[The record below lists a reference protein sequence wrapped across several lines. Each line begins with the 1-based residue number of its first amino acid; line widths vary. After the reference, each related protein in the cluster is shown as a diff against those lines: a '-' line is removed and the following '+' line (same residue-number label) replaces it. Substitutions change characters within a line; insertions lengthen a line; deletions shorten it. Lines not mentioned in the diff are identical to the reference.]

1 MLLHLIFLQVLS
13 MIIGAMTILILQNA
27 YKIKR
32 LNHKKLYAKLA
43 YRLDQ
48 MKKGSQRL
56 SAVRHLVNERLD
68 TVNCFIAAEMSHRHD
83 YAAAMLDKLTR
94 DSNYF
99 MESTKASFEIA
110 HPEFLDFLKDSGL
123 SEWEIGCCCLY
134 SIGLNGNEIS
144 VYLNRKSFYN
154 ISCNIRK
161 KLKMETGANIDTF
174 LKQKMME
181 LDNLEVSH

>member
-13 MIIGAMTILILQNA
+13 MIIGAMTILILQKA

-32 LNHKKLYAKLA
+32 LNQKKLYTKLA
-43 YRLDQ
+43 YRLDKL
-48 MKKGSQRL
+48 KKESQRL

-68 TVNCFIAAEMSHRHD
+68 TVNCFIVEEMSHRHD
-83 YAAAMLDKLTR
+83 HATALLDKLTS

-134 SIGLNGNEIS
+134 GIGLNGNEIS
-144 VYLNRKSFYN
+144 TYLNRKSFYN
-154 ISCNIRK
+154 VSCNIRK
-161 KLKMETGANIDTF
+161 NSKWRQDPTSIPF
-174 LKQKMME
+174 LNRK
-181 LDNLEVSH
+181 

>member
-1 MLLHLIFLQVLS
+1 
-13 MIIGAMTILILQNA
+13 
-27 YKIKR
+27 
-32 LNHKKLYAKLA
+32 
-43 YRLDQ
+43 
-48 MKKGSQRL
+48 
-56 SAVRHLVNERLD
+56 
-68 TVNCFIAAEMSHRHD
+68 
-83 YAAAMLDKLTR
+83 MLDKLTR

>member
-1 MLLHLIFLQVLS
+1 MRKSDENLLPLSCHNQTRQPWNTKTCTCNMLLHLIFLQVLS
-13 MIIGAMTILILQNA
+13 MIIGAMTILILQKA

-48 MKKGSQRL
+48 MKKESQRL

-123 SEWEIGCCCLY
+123 SEWEIGCWQHRTERERNFC
-134 SIGLNGNEIS
+134 IPQQEI
-144 VYLNRKSFYN
+144 VL
-154 ISCNIRK
+154 
-161 KLKMETGANIDTF
+161 
-174 LKQKMME
+174 
-181 LDNLEVSH
+181 

>member
-1 MLLHLIFLQVLS
+1 
-13 MIIGAMTILILQNA
+13 MIIGAMTMLILQKA

-48 MKKGSQRL
+48 MKKESQRL

-154 ISCNIRK
+154 ISCNSGKNSKWRREPTSIPFLNRK
-161 KLKMETGANIDTF
+161 
-174 LKQKMME
+174 
-181 LDNLEVSH
+181 